1 MHQKTKRLRGLTYT
15 SYELID
21 SPWTILI
28 RKDSISESVVPVYR
42 TGWENGGE
50 VEIFTLLP
58 PPEISDRELLQIRIY
73 TKAVKNDRVPGVPH
87 PVVSVQCHIPAFTL
101 IEPELQRVLVQIMG
115 EIEVEGQRLKII
127 PTFPDPW
134 W

>member
-1 MHQKTKRLRGLTYT
+1 MHQKTKRLHGLTYT

-28 RKDSISESVVPVYR
+28 RKDTSGISVPVYR
-42 TGWENGGE
+42 TGWEDGGE

-58 PPEISDRELLQIRIY
+58 PPEISDRELLQVRIY
-73 TKAVKNDRVPGVPH
+73 TKAVKNDGKPGVPN
-87 PVVSVQCHIPAFTL
+87 PVVSVQCHVPAFTL
-101 IEPELQRVLVQIMG
+101 IEPEHQRVLVSLLC
-115 EIEVEGQRLKII
+115 EIEIEGQRLKII